1 MPKRQGT
8 VLGHGHASDY
18 RPRSRSRVS
27 TPLLFGLTVPAS
39 SSCDETD
46 SQLAD
51 WLHPGSCFRLRC
63 PRRQNFEPAQEC
75 FVARDLSKQSGSL
88 SKAFL
93 KDYRILG
100 STSDHLRKHL
110 LHPRA
115 ILPFARVL
123 SGTVGKRYLSA
134 WYANYELSDVLRD
147 FCAQQRALGVPDAVL
162 DQILFLR
169 ENQWP
174 GSRVEVVFCVS
185 PFLGPTIS
193 GEGRQSYPMMT
204 LNIRPSTLNSMN
216 PGSYA
221 PRV

>member
-1 MPKRQGT
+1 M
-8 VLGHGHASDY
+8 
-18 RPRSRSRVS
+18 
-27 TPLLFGLTVPAS
+27 PAS
-39 SSCDETD
+39 SSCDEAD

-63 PRRQNFEPAQEC
+63 PRRQNSEPAQEC
-75 FVARDLSKQSGSL
+75 FVARNLPKRSGSL
-88 SKAFL
+88 SRAFL

-100 STSDHLRKHL
+100 SASD
-110 LHPRA
+110 PICENIFSIRA

-123 SGTVGKRYLSA
+123 SRTVGKQYLSA

-174 GSRVEVVFCVS
+174 GSRVEGFFVFLLFWV
-185 PFLGPTIS
+185 L
-193 GEGRQSYPMMT
+193 Q
-204 LNIRPSTLNSMN
+204 
-216 PGSYA
+216 
-221 PRV
+221 